1 MSSISSPL
9 SVEQQDILR
18 AIRDFVDRDVA
29 PNVSR
34 YDHADEFPAPMVET
48 MKQMGLFGTTIPEQ
62 YGGLGLD
69 LTTYAL
75 IVKELSRGWI
85 SLSGVLN
92 THFIASFMI
101 NTSGPTSSGRT
112 CFRRWH
118 AVTFAAPS
126 R

>member
-1 MSSISSPL
+1 
-9 SVEQQDILR
+9 
-18 AIRDFVDRDVA
+18 
-29 PNVSR
+29 
-34 YDHADEFPAPMVET
+34 MVET